1 MPTTISARPDKG
13 IAAEPSRDARS
24 RPVEN
29 VTRVNVAF
37 PFSTIEVMNPDLPD
51 SVKEL
56 AGLVAD
62 LAAEMHAEHPT
73 EVTAELA
80 ARTKALA
87 ER

>member
-1 MPTTISARPDKG
+1 MPTTTSARPDHG
-13 IAAEPSRDARS
+13 GAAEPAKDARS

-62 LAAEMHAEHPT
+62 LAAEMHTQHPT
-73 EVTAELA
+73 EATAELT
-80 ARTKALA
+80 ARTKAFV